1 MFIHS
6 DDITAYIPQRTP
18 IVMISGILEVD
29 GPKTRTALHIAPDN
43 VFVENGVLMP
53 PGLMENIAQTAAA
66 RIGYIARQENS
77 PVPLGFIGAVNNLEI
92 LELPPAGQT
101 IETTTE
107 IGGEVF
113 NATMVTGK
121 VMYDGRVMAQCEMKI
136 FINPLNK

>member
-1 MFIHS
+1 MFIHT

-18 IVMISGILEVD
+18 IVMISGILEVN
-29 GPKTRTALHIAPDN
+29 GPLTRTGLHIAPDN
-43 VFVENGVLMP
+43 IFVENGVLTA

-66 RIGYIARQENS
+66 RVGYIAKQENS
-77 PVPLGFIGAVNNLEI
+77 PVPLGFIGAVKDLEI
-92 LELPPAGQT
+92 LELPPAGQM

-121 VMYDGRVMAQCEMKI
+121 VMFEGRIMAQCEMKI
-136 FINPLNK
+136 FINPII

>member
-1 MFIHS
+1 MFIHT

-29 GPKTRTALHIAPDN
+29 GPKTRTGLNIALDN
-43 VFVENGVLMP
+43 IFVENGVLTP

-66 RIGYIARQENS
+66 RIGYIAKQENT
-77 PVPLGFIGAVNNLEI
+77 PVPLGFIGAVKDLEI
-92 LELPPAGQT
+92 FELPPAGQM

-121 VMYDGRVMAQCEMKI
+121 VMWEGRVMAQCEMKI
-136 FINPLNK
+136 FINPQI

>member
-1 MFIHS
+1 MFIHT

-18 IVMISGILEVD
+18 IVMISGILEVN
-29 GPKTRTALHIAPDN
+29 GPVTRTGLHIAADN
-43 VFVENGVLMP
+43 IFVENGVLTA

-66 RIGYIARQENS
+66 RVGYIAKQENS
-77 PVPLGFIGAVNNLEI
+77 PVPLGFIGAVKDLEI
-92 LELPPAGQT
+92 LELPPAGQM

-121 VMYDGRVMAQCEMKI
+121 VMFEGRVMAQCEMKI
-136 FINPLNK
+136 FINPII